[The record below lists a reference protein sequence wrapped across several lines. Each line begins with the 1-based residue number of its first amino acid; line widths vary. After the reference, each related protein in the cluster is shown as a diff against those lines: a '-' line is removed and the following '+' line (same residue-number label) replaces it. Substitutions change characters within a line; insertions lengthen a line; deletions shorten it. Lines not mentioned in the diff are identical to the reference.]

1 MVYKFNPFSSNLDL
15 VNEKVV
21 LPSYTSNPEGQE
33 EGTMILNTSTHTVNI
48 YYSGSWEI
56 LHTTSVVEE
65 YLLLEGGDFV
75 LQETGD
81 KIII

>member
-1 MVYKFNPFSSNLDL
+1 MVYKFNAFLGNLDL
-15 VNEKVV
+15 VNENVK

-48 YYSGSWEI
+48 YYLGDWKI
-56 LHTTSVVEE
+56 LHTISVATE
-65 YLLLEGGDFV
+65 YILLENGEFM

-81 KIII
+81 KIIK